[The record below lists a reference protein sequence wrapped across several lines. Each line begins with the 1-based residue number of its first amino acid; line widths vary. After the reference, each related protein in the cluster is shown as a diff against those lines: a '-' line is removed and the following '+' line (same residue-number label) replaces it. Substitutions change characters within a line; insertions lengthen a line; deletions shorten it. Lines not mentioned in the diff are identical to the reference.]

1 MPRAASAP
9 AITYSSYLQLDTL
22 LDCQRLE
29 SVKAHKPAHDEML
42 FVITH
47 QTYEL
52 WFKQILHELDAV
64 LAIMGQPVVP
74 ERELGQVLRYLE
86 RIVVIQK
93 VLVEQIGIL
102 ETMTPLD
109 FLDFRDLLAP
119 SSGFQSVQFRH
130 IENKLGLQR
139 TQRVGYNAMP
149 YESALPSASRRR
161 VKATEDKPNLFT
173 LIEQWLARMPF
184 LRFRDYDF
192 WQAYRHNVQ
201 AMLAKDRAAI
211 EHNELLT
218 AEAKTIQ
225 LRELDKTRE
234 NFDTVF
240 DAARYQ
246 ALVDSGQR
254 RLTYPAFVS
263 ALMINLYRDEPM
275 FHTPFRV
282 LTAMV
287 AVDENL
293 SLWRYRHAL
302 MVNRMIGSKIGT
314 GGSSG
319 QDYLHR
325 TVEAHRIF
333 TDYFNLS
340 HISGAALDVAAAAGG
355 VAARAG
361 LPLACS
367 LRSLIYSRD
376 ARCVRCG

>member
-1 MPRAASAP
+1 MARSHTPL
-9 AITYSSYLQLDTL
+9 TYSSYLQLETL
-22 LDCQRLE
+22 LDCQQLQSARGR
-29 SVKAHKPAHDEML
+29 KPAHDEML
-42 FVITH
+42 FIITH

-52 WFKQILHELDAV
+52 WFKQVLHELDAV
-64 LAIMGQPVVP
+64 LAIMGQSIVP
-74 ERELGQVLRYLE
+74 ERELGQVLHYLE
-86 RIVVIQK
+86 RISATQR

-130 IENKLGLQR
+130 IENKLGLER

-149 YESALPSASRRR
+149 YEAALPAEARRK
-161 VKATEDKPNLFT
+161 VKAAEGKVSLFT
-173 LIEQWLARMPF
+173 LLEQWLTRMPF

-192 WQAYRHNVQ
+192 WQAYRQNVQ
-201 AMLAKDRAAI
+201 TMLAADRAAI
-211 EHNELLT
+211 ERNELLSR
-218 AEAKTIQ
+218 EAKAIQ

-240 DAARYQ
+240 DADRYQ
-246 ALVDSGQR
+246 ALVETGQR
-254 RLTYPAFVS
+254 RLSYPAFVS
-263 ALMINLYRDEPM
+263 ALMISLYRDEPM

-282 LTAMV
+282 LTAVV

-319 QDYLHR
+319 QDYLQR

-340 HISGAALDVAAAAGG
+340 TYLVPRSMLPPLPQALQRELGFHWHAA
-355 VAARAG
+355 
-361 LPLACS
+361 
-367 LRSLIYSRD
+367 
-376 ARCVRCG
+376 

>member
-9 AITYSSYLQLDTL
+9 AITYSRYLQLDTL

-29 SVKAHKPAHDEML
+29 SVKAHSPAHDEML

-64 LAIMGQPVVP
+64 LGIMGQAVVP

-86 RIVVIQK
+86 RIAAIQK

-149 YESALPSASRRR
+149 YEAALPSASRRR

-173 LIEQWLARMPF
+173 LVEQWLARMPF

-201 AMLAKDRAAI
+201 AMLAKDRAGI

-225 LRELDKTRE
+225 LHELDKTRE

-282 LTAMV
+282 LTTMV

-325 TVEAHRIF
+325 TVDAHRIF

-340 HISGAALDVAAAAGG
+340 TYLVPRSMLPPLPEALQRELGFYWHAA
-355 VAARAG
+355 
-361 LPLACS
+361 
-367 LRSLIYSRD
+367 
-376 ARCVRCG
+376 

>member
-1 MPRAASAP
+1 MPRRAHTSL
-9 AITYSSYLQLDTL
+9 TYSSYLQLDTL
-22 LDCQRLE
+22 LDCQRLQ
-29 SVKAHKPAHDEML
+29 STKARKPAHDEML
-42 FVITH
+42 FIITH

-52 WFKQILHELDAV
+52 WFKQVLHELDAV

-74 ERELGQVLRYLE
+74 ERELGRVLHYLE
-86 RIVVIQK
+86 RVSAIQR

-139 TQRVGYNAMP
+139 TQRVGYNAMS
-149 YESALPSASRRR
+149 YEAALPAEARRKMR
-161 VKATEDKPNLFT
+161 AAEGKVSLFT
-173 LIEQWLARMPF
+173 LLEQWLMRMPF

-201 AMLAKDRAAI
+201 AMLAADRAAI
-211 EHNELLT
+211 GRNELMSR
-218 AEAKTIQ
+218 EAKAIQ
-225 LRELDKTRE
+225 LRELDKTRD

-240 DAARYQ
+240 DAERYRT
-246 ALVDSGQR
+246 LVESGQR
-254 RLTYPAFVS
+254 RLSYPAFVS
-263 ALMINLYRDEPM
+263 ALMISLYRDEPM
-275 FHTPFRV
+275 FHTPFRL
-282 LTAMV
+282 LTALV

-319 QDYLHR
+319 QDYLQR

-340 HISGAALDVAAAAGG
+340 TYLVPRSMLPPLPQALERELGFHWNET
-355 VAARAG
+355 
-361 LPLACS
+361 
-367 LRSLIYSRD
+367 
-376 ARCVRCG
+376 

>member
-1 MPRAASAP
+1 MPRSH
-9 AITYSSYLQLDTL
+9 TSLSYSSYLHLDTL
-22 LDCQRLE
+22 LDCQRLQ
-29 SVKAHKPAHDEML
+29 SARARKPAHDEML
-42 FVITH
+42 FIITH

-52 WFKQILHELDAV
+52 WFKQVLHELDAV
-64 LAIMGQPVVP
+64 LAIMGQAVVP
-74 ERELGQVLRYLE
+74 ERELGQVLHYLE
-86 RIVVIQK
+86 RITAIQR

-130 IENKLGLQR
+130 IENKLGLMR

-149 YESALPSASRRR
+149 YEAALPSEARRK
-161 VKATEDKPNLFT
+161 VKAGEGKVSLFT
-173 LIEQWLARMPF
+173 LLEQWLTRMPF

-192 WQAYRHNVQ
+192 WQAYRHNVH
-201 AMLAKDRAAI
+201 AMLTADRTAI
-211 EHNELLT
+211 ERNELLSR
-218 AEAKTIQ
+218 EAKAIQ

-234 NFDTVF
+234 NFETVF
-240 DAARYQ
+240 DAERYQ

-254 RLTYPAFVS
+254 RLSYPAFLS
-263 ALMINLYRDEPM
+263 ALMISLYRDEPM

-282 LTAMV
+282 LTAVV

-319 QDYLHR
+319 QDYLQR

-340 HISGAALDVAAAAGG
+340 TYLVPRSMLPPLPQALQRELGFHWHAA
-355 VAARAG
+355 
-361 LPLACS
+361 
-367 LRSLIYSRD
+367 
-376 ARCVRCG
+376 

>member
-1 MPRAASAP
+1 MPRAPSAAAP
-9 AITYSSYLQLDTL
+9 ITYSSYLRLDTL
-22 LDCQRLE
+22 LDCQRPE
-29 SVKAHKPAHDEML
+29 SEKAGKPAHDELL
-42 FVITH
+42 FIVTH

-52 WFKQILHELDAV
+52 WFKQIRHELDAV
-64 LAIMGQPVVP
+64 LRIMGQPVVP
-74 ERELGQVLRYLE
+74 ERELGQVLHYLE
-86 RIVVIQK
+86 RIVAIQQ
-93 VLVEQIGIL
+93 VLVQQIGIL

-109 FLDFRDLLAP
+109 FLEFRDLLAP

-130 IENKLGLQR
+130 IENRLGLER

-149 YESALPSASRRR
+149 YEAALPASSQRRMR
-161 VKATEDKPNLFT
+161 AAESGPNLFR
-173 LIEQWLARMPF
+173 LVEQWLARMPF

-192 WQAYRHNVQ
+192 WQAYSHNVQ
-201 AMLAKDRAAI
+201 TMLANDRAAI
-211 EHNELLT
+211 EHNEVLS

-254 RLTYPAFVS
+254 RLSYPAFVS
-263 ALMINLYRDEPM
+263 ALMIHLYRDEPM
-275 FHTPFRV
+275 FHTPFRI
-282 LTAMV
+282 LTEIV

-293 SLWRYRHAL
+293 TLWRYRHAL

-319 QDYLHR
+319 QDYLKR

-340 HISGAALDVAAAAGG
+340 TYLVPRSM
-355 VAARAG
+355 
-361 LPLACS
+361 LPPLPET
-367 LRSLIYSRD
+367 LQREL
-376 ARCVRCG
+376 GFHWHG

>member
-1 MPRAASAP
+1 MPRSHAP
-9 AITYSSYLQLDTL
+9 LTYSSYLQLDTL
-22 LDCQRLE
+22 LDCQRLQ
-29 SVKAHKPAHDEML
+29 SAKGRKPAHDEML

-52 WFKQILHELDAV
+52 WFKQVLHELDAV
-64 LAIMGQPVVP
+64 LAIMGQPTVP
-74 ERELGQVLRYLE
+74 ERELGQVLHYLE
-86 RIVVIQK
+86 RIAAIQR
-93 VLVEQIGIL
+93 VLIEQIGIL

-130 IENKLGLQR
+130 IENKLGLKR

-149 YESALPSASRRR
+149 YEAALPAEARRKIR
-161 VKATEDKPNLFT
+161 AAESKVSLFA
-173 LIEQWLARMPF
+173 LLEQWLTRMPF

-201 AMLAKDRAAI
+201 AMLAADRAAI
-211 EHNELLT
+211 ERNELLSR
-218 AEAKTIQ
+218 EAKTIQ
-225 LRELDKTRE
+225 LRELDKTHQ
-234 NFDTVF
+234 NFGTVF
-240 DAARYQ
+240 DADRYQ
-246 ALVDSGQR
+246 ALVESGQR
-254 RLTYPAFVS
+254 RLSYPAFVS
-263 ALMINLYRDEPM
+263 ALMISLYRDEPM

-282 LTAMV
+282 LTAVV

-319 QDYLHR
+319 QDYLQR

-340 HISGAALDVAAAAGG
+340 TYLVPRSMLPPLPQALQRELGFHWHAA
-355 VAARAG
+355 
-361 LPLACS
+361 
-367 LRSLIYSRD
+367 
-376 ARCVRCG
+376 

>member
-1 MPRAASAP
+1 MPRSHTP
-9 AITYSSYLQLDTL
+9 LTYSNYLQLDTL
-22 LDCQRLE
+22 LDCQRLQ
-29 SVKAHKPAHDEML
+29 SGKARKPAHDEML

-52 WFKQILHELDAV
+52 WFKQVLHELDAV

-74 ERELGQVLRYLE
+74 ERELGQVLHYLE
-86 RIVVIQK
+86 RIAAIQR

-130 IENKLGLQR
+130 IENKLGLKR

-149 YESALPSASRRR
+149 YEAALPAEARRK
-161 VKATEDKPNLFT
+161 VKAAEGKVSLFT
-173 LIEQWLARMPF
+173 LLEQWLTRMPF

-201 AMLAKDRAAI
+201 AMLAADRAAI
-211 EHNELLT
+211 ERNELLSR
-218 AEAKTIQ
+218 EAKAIQ

-240 DAARYQ
+240 DAERYQ

-254 RLTYPAFVS
+254 RLSYPAFLS
-263 ALMINLYRDEPM
+263 ALMISLYRDEPM

-282 LTAMV
+282 LTAVV

-319 QDYLHR
+319 QEYLQR

-340 HISGAALDVAAAAGG
+340 TYLVPRSMLPPLPQALQRELGFHWHAA
-355 VAARAG
+355 
-361 LPLACS
+361 
-367 LRSLIYSRD
+367 
-376 ARCVRCG
+376 

>member
-1 MPRAASAP
+1 MPRAASPP
-9 AITYSSYLQLDTL
+9 ASITYSRYLRLDTL
-22 LDCQRLE
+22 LDCQQLQ
-29 SVKAHKPAHDEML
+29 SVKVRKPAHDEML
-42 FVITH
+42 FIITH

-86 RIVVIQK
+86 RIAAIQR

-102 ETMTPLD
+102 ESMTPLD

-130 IENKLGLQR
+130 IENRLGLQR
-139 TQRVGYNAMP
+139 TRRVGYNAMS
-149 YESALPSASRRR
+149 YESALPSDARRR
-161 VKATEDKPNLFT
+161 VKAMENRPSLFS

-211 EHNELLT
+211 EHNAMLS
-218 AEAKTIQ
+218 AQAKTIQ
-225 LRELDKTRE
+225 LGELDKTRE
-234 NFDTVF
+234 NFETVF
-240 DAARYQ
+240 DATRYQ
-246 ALVDSGQR
+246 ALVDGGQR
-254 RLTYPAFVS
+254 RLSYAAFVS
-263 ALMINLYRDEPM
+263 ALMIHLYRDEPM

-282 LTAMV
+282 LTALV
-287 AVDENL
+287 AIDEDL

-319 QDYLHR
+319 QEYLQR

-340 HISGAALDVAAAAGG
+340 TYLVPRSMLPVLPEALQRELGFHWHD
-355 VAARAG
+355 
-361 LPLACS
+361 
-367 LRSLIYSRD
+367 
-376 ARCVRCG
+376 

>member
-1 MPRAASAP
+1 MPRAASTH

-22 LDCQRLE
+22 LDCQQLE
-29 SVKAHKPAHDEML
+29 SAKARKPAHDEML
-42 FVITH
+42 FIITH

-52 WFKQILHELDAV
+52 WFKQILHELDTV
-64 LAIMGQPVVP
+64 LSIMGQSIVP
-74 ERELGQVLRYLE
+74 ERELGQVLHYLE

-161 VKATEDKPNLFT
+161 VKAIEDRPNLFT

-211 EHNELLT
+211 EHNDLLS
-218 AEAKTIQ
+218 AEAKAIQ

-234 NFDTVF
+234 NFNTVF

-246 ALVDSGQR
+246 ALVDGGQR

-263 ALMINLYRDEPM
+263 ALMISLYRDEPM

-340 HISGAALDVAAAAGG
+340 TYLVPRSMLPPLPEALQRELGFHWHAA
-355 VAARAG
+355 
-361 LPLACS
+361 
-367 LRSLIYSRD
+367 
-376 ARCVRCG
+376 

>member
-1 MPRAASAP
+1 MPRAGAHT
-9 AITYSSYLQLDTL
+9 ITYSGYLQLDTL

-29 SVKAHKPAHDEML
+29 SAKAHKPAHDEML
-42 FVITH
+42 FIVTH

-52 WFKQILHELDAV
+52 WFKQILHELDTV
-64 LAIMGQPVVP
+64 LSIMGQAVVP
-74 ERELGQVLRYLE
+74 ERELGQVLHYLE

-149 YESALPSASRRR
+149 YESALPTASRRK

-173 LIEQWLARMPF
+173 LIEQWLTRMPF

-211 EHNELLT
+211 EHNELLS

-246 ALVDSGQR
+246 ALVDGGLR

-263 ALMINLYRDEPM
+263 ALMISLYRDEPM

-340 HISGAALDVAAAAGG
+340 TYLVPRSMLPPLPEALQRELGFHWHAA
-355 VAARAG
+355 
-361 LPLACS
+361 
-367 LRSLIYSRD
+367 
-376 ARCVRCG
+376 